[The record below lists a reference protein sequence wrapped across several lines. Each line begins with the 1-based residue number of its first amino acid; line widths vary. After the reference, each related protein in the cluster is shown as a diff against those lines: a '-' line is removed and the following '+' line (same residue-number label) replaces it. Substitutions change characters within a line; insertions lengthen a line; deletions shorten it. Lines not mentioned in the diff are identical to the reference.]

1 MKIGTDFSGIGAPE
15 MALKY
20 LGIDFDSIFACE
32 IDKYAR
38 QSFEQLHKPQTFY
51 NDITARNHKEVEQLD
66 LYVAGFPCQSFSTAG
81 KRKGFEEAR
90 GTLFFN
96 VAEFIKENKPKT
108 FILENVKGLVNHD
121 KGRTFQTIVDILSN
135 GGGTQNGQISLDM
148 FEDGLGY
155 HIYWKVLNTKNYGI
169 PQNRERIFIVG
180 FKEFRDFNFPKEI
193 PLDLKL
199 GDMLQDN
206 PNSKYYLSDKGIE
219 NLNKNQEFNKFN
231 LLNIDSEFSA
241 CITARCNK
249 ISNDNNFIEVDDKY
263 YLSDKVVKRIE
274 DNLKEKDKE
283 NNYQIRTHYLGGRK
297 GDNKKGGTGHLC
309 KTDDTSYCLDTANS
323 QAIEVIQLNKSIE
336 SGGKQPFQQNRVYD
350 VNGLSPC
357 LDTES
362 GRKNIIQRLPDLKI
376 KVSKRAHETPKEIN
390 QYLKDNKK
398 GTIKEIAFYLD
409 LPKTKVEHYFRTD
422 KFRAIPSPE
431 VWHKLKEL
439 LNLNNK
445 YDKQVTEIN
454 QTIGTYESSNRL
466 YDIDGICPT
475 LQTQEQG
482 YYKTKNKIR
491 RLTPLECWRLQGFKD
506 EDFFSVKGVSDTQLY
521 KQAGNS
527 ITVNVLMEIFK
538 KIYGYNK

>member
-38 QSFEQLHKPQTFY
+38 QSFEQLHNPQTFY

-81 KRKGFEEAR
+81 KRKGFEETR

-96 VAEFIKENKPKT
+96 VAEFIKENQPKT
-108 FILENVKGLVNHD
+108 FILENVKGLLSHD
-121 KGRTFQTIVDILSN
+121 KGKTFQTIVDILSN

-180 FKEFRDFNFPKEI
+180 FKDFRDFNFPKEM
-193 PLDLKL
+193 PLELKL

-206 PNSKYYLSDKGIE
+206 PNSKYYLSYKGIE

-231 LLNIDSEFSA
+231 PLNIDSEFSA

-309 KTDDTSYCLDTANS
+309 KTDETTYCLDTANS
-323 QAIEVIQLNKSIE
+323 QAIEIKSGALRTYPRTKNPDKDRKEGRNKRLELRADLIANSLTTHEYDSLIVKKLNKS
-336 SGGKQPFQQNRVYD
+336 
-350 VNGLSPC
+350 
-357 LDTES
+357 TE
-362 GRKNIIQRLPDLKI
+362 RR
-376 KVSKRAHETPKEIN
+376 
-390 QYLKDNKK
+390 
-398 GTIKEIAFYLD
+398 
-409 LPKTKVEHYFRTD
+409 
-422 KFRAIPSPE
+422 
-431 VWHKLKEL
+431 
-439 LNLNNK
+439 
-445 YDKQVTEIN
+445 
-454 QTIGTYESSNRL
+454 
-466 YDIDGICPT
+466 
-475 LQTQEQG
+475 
-482 YYKTKNKIR
+482 KIR

-506 EDFFSVKGVSDTQLY
+506 EDFFSVTDVSDTQLY

-538 KIYGYNK
+538 KIYVNNK

>member
-20 LGIDFDSIFACE
+20 LGINFDSIFACE

-38 QSFEQLHKPQTFY
+38 QSFEQLHNPQTFY

-81 KRKGFEEAR
+81 KRKGFEETR

-96 VAEFIKENKPKT
+96 VAEFIKENQPKT
-108 FILENVKGLVNHD
+108 FILENVKGLLSHD
-121 KGRTFQTIVDILSN
+121 KGKTFQTIVDILSN

-180 FKEFRDFNFPKEI
+180 FKDFRDFNFPKEM
-193 PLDLKL
+193 PLELKL

-206 PNSKYYLSDKGIE
+206 PNSKYYLSYKGIE

-231 LLNIDSEFSA
+231 PLNIDSEFSA

-309 KTDDTSYCLDTANS
+309 KTDETTYCLDTANS
-323 QAIEVIQLNKSIE
+323 QAIEIKSGALRTYPRTKNPDKDRKEGRNKRLELRADLIANSLTTHEYDSLIVKKLNKS
-336 SGGKQPFQQNRVYD
+336 
-350 VNGLSPC
+350 
-357 LDTES
+357 TE
-362 GRKNIIQRLPDLKI
+362 RR
-376 KVSKRAHETPKEIN
+376 
-390 QYLKDNKK
+390 
-398 GTIKEIAFYLD
+398 
-409 LPKTKVEHYFRTD
+409 
-422 KFRAIPSPE
+422 
-431 VWHKLKEL
+431 
-439 LNLNNK
+439 
-445 YDKQVTEIN
+445 
-454 QTIGTYESSNRL
+454 
-466 YDIDGICPT
+466 
-475 LQTQEQG
+475 
-482 YYKTKNKIR
+482 KIR

-506 EDFFSVKGVSDTQLY
+506 EDFFSVTDVSDTQLY

-538 KIYGYNK
+538 KIYVNNK